1 MSDVIKVDFRTRPEV
16 ENEMVEAIKAVF
28 YSYAGQV
35 TTASA
40 FGALKIATHDL
51 EREILD

>member
-1 MSDVIKVDFRTRPEV
+1 MSDVIEVNFRPSIEL
-16 ENEMVEAIKAVF
+16 ENEMVKRIKNVF
-28 YSYAGQV
+28 YSYAGRV